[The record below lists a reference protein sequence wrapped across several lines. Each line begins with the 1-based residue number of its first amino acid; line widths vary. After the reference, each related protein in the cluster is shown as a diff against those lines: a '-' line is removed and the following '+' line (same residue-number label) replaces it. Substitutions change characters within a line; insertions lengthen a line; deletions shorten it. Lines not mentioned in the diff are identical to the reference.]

1 MKDFTFKNEWF
12 DLLLMANAAGIK
24 EPWNGNLQFLIIAIR
39 DYVRYDVLPTEEEKE
54 HWDHATYYAFDRI
67 MEELMEEKEAQEEKE
82 RRDHENKVR
91 AGSSRSKQN
100 RAEHSRTEQKEA
112 EPSREEKEAEKTE
125 KEKKQKKENTEK
137 EVYASSVDNTC
148 NNNSSVLSPS
158 DACAEPKI
166 DSAPEAPPLALIIL
180 NDGTEFA
187 VTQDIYDRL
196 ARTYPAVDT
205 MQQLREIENWC
216 FSNPKNRK
224 TRNGV
229 MRFINSWFSREQ
241 DKGLVPKYRQRNQS
255 QPRLTAEEI
264 YNLPAIS
271 PWETGG

>member
-1 MKDFTFKNEWF
+1 MSMTFNCKTEWLDQMRRLAKCGSAEDIDSFYDALGEYLESGERMQGTDLAEMVLTPIISEMEREKDKHEKRV
-12 DLLLMANAAGIK
+12 AAGKARWSSDAQAMVEQCSSNAQAKKEIK
-24 EPWNGNLQFLIIAIR
+24 
-39 DYVRYDVLPTEEEKE
+39 
-54 HWDHATYYAFDRI
+54 
-67 MEELMEEKEAQEEKE
+67 
-82 RRDHENKVR
+82 
-91 AGSSRSKQN
+91 
-100 RAEHSRTEQKEA
+100 
-112 EPSREEKEAEKTE
+112 E

-148 NNNSSVLSPS
+148 SNNSSVLSPS

-166 DSAPEAPPLALIIL
+166 DSAPEAPPIASIIL

-241 DKGLVPKYRQRNQS
+241 DKGLVPKYRQRNQP

>member
-1 MKDFTFKNEWF
+1 MSMTFNFKTEWLDQMRRLAKCGSAEDIDSFYDALGHYLESGERTQGTDLAEMVLTPIISEMEHEKDKHEKRV
-12 DLLLMANAAGIK
+12 AAGKARWSSNAQAMVEQCSSNAQAKKEIK
-24 EPWNGNLQFLIIAIR
+24 
-39 DYVRYDVLPTEEEKE
+39 
-54 HWDHATYYAFDRI
+54 
-67 MEELMEEKEAQEEKE
+67 
-82 RRDHENKVR
+82 
-91 AGSSRSKQN
+91 
-100 RAEHSRTEQKEA
+100 
-112 EPSREEKEAEKTE
+112 E

-137 EVYASSVDNTC
+137 EVYASSVDITC
-148 NNNSSVLSPS
+148 NNNSNVISPS

-166 DSAPEAPPLALIIL
+166 DSAPEAPPIASLLL

-241 DKGLVPKYRQRNQS
+241 DKGLVPKYRQRNQP

>member
-1 MKDFTFKNEWF
+1 MKFEFKTEWLSQISLLAKCGTYMDVESFCKGLEHIVIGDVQDFEVT
-12 DLLLMANAAGIK
+12 DMAALVLDPISQEIRKQAELRERRAAAGRK
-24 EPWNGNLQFLIIAIR
+24 GGNPLLNHSLTNA
-39 DYVRYDVLPTEEEKE
+39 K
-54 HWDHATYYAFDRI
+54 
-67 MEELMEEKEAQEEKE
+67 
-82 RRDHENKVR
+82 
-91 AGSSRSKQN
+91 
-100 RAEHSRTEQKEA
+100 AEHNHSLSNGYAKKEI
-112 EPSREEKEAEKTE
+112 KE

-148 NNNSSVLSPS
+148 SNNSSVLSPS

-166 DSAPEAPPLALIIL
+166 DSAPEAPPLVSIIL

-241 DKGLVPKYRQRNQS
+241 DKGLVPKYRQRNQP

>member
-1 MKDFTFKNEWF
+1 MSMTFNFKTEWLDQMRRLAKCGSAEDIDSFYDALGQYLESGERTQGTDLAEMVLAPIISDMEHEKDKHEKRV
-12 DLLLMANAAGIK
+12 AAGKARWSSNAQAMVEQCSSNAQAKKKIK
-24 EPWNGNLQFLIIAIR
+24 
-39 DYVRYDVLPTEEEKE
+39 
-54 HWDHATYYAFDRI
+54 
-67 MEELMEEKEAQEEKE
+67 
-82 RRDHENKVR
+82 
-91 AGSSRSKQN
+91 
-100 RAEHSRTEQKEA
+100 
-112 EPSREEKEAEKTE
+112 E

-166 DSAPEAPPLALIIL
+166 DSAPTAPPIASLLL

-241 DKGLVPKYRQRNQS
+241 DKGLVPKYRQRNQP

>member
-1 MKDFTFKNEWF
+1 MSMTFTCKTEWLDQMRRLAKCGSVEDIDSFYDALGQYLESGERTQGTDLAEMVLTPIISDMECEKDKH
-12 DLLLMANAAGIK
+12 DKRVAAGKARWSSNAQAMVEQCSSNAQAKKEIK
-24 EPWNGNLQFLIIAIR
+24 
-39 DYVRYDVLPTEEEKE
+39 
-54 HWDHATYYAFDRI
+54 
-67 MEELMEEKEAQEEKE
+67 
-82 RRDHENKVR
+82 
-91 AGSSRSKQN
+91 
-100 RAEHSRTEQKEA
+100 
-112 EPSREEKEAEKTE
+112 E

-148 NNNSSVLSPS
+148 SNNSSVLSPS
-158 DACAEPKI
+158 DACAEPEKS
-166 DSAPEAPPLALIIL
+166 DSAPEAPPIASLLL

-241 DKGLVPKYRQRNQS
+241 DKGFVPKYRQRNQ
-255 QPRLTAEEI
+255 QPPRLTAEEI

>member
-1 MKDFTFKNEWF
+1 MSMTFNCKTEWLDQMRRLAKCGSAEDIDSFYDALGEYLESGERMQGTDLAEMVLTPIISEMEREKDKHEKRV
-12 DLLLMANAAGIK
+12 AAGKARWSSDAQAMVEQCSSNGYAKKEIK
-24 EPWNGNLQFLIIAIR
+24 
-39 DYVRYDVLPTEEEKE
+39 
-54 HWDHATYYAFDRI
+54 
-67 MEELMEEKEAQEEKE
+67 
-82 RRDHENKVR
+82 
-91 AGSSRSKQN
+91 
-100 RAEHSRTEQKEA
+100 
-112 EPSREEKEAEKTE
+112 E

-148 NNNSSVLSPS
+148 SNNSSVLSPS

-166 DSAPEAPPLALIIL
+166 DSAPEAPPLVSIIL

-241 DKGLVPKYRQRNQS
+241 DKGLVPKYRQRNQP

>member
-1 MKDFTFKNEWF
+1 MSMTFNCKTEWLDQMRRLAKCGSAEDIDSFYDALGEYLESGERTQGTDLAEMVLTPIISEMEHEKDKH
-12 DLLLMANAAGIK
+12 DKRVAAGKARWSSNAQAMVEQCSSNARDMLKQCSSNAQAKKEIK
-24 EPWNGNLQFLIIAIR
+24 
-39 DYVRYDVLPTEEEKE
+39 
-54 HWDHATYYAFDRI
+54 
-67 MEELMEEKEAQEEKE
+67 
-82 RRDHENKVR
+82 
-91 AGSSRSKQN
+91 
-100 RAEHSRTEQKEA
+100 
-112 EPSREEKEAEKTE
+112 E

-148 NNNSSVLSPS
+148 SNNSSVLSPS
-158 DACAEPKI
+158 DACAEPEKS
-166 DSAPEAPPLALIIL
+166 DSAPEAPPIASLLL

-241 DKGLVPKYRQRNQS
+241 DKGLVPKYRQRNQ
-255 QPRLTAEEI
+255 QPPRLTAEEI

>member
-1 MKDFTFKNEWF
+1 MGKTEGFTVPYGLSAQIEFIGEADGLTAAVAYLAAIERYEMTGEEPEGLSPTAAIVFGLSRGLLDHSRERRESGKRGGKASAESKLMEANGSYRKLNEA
-12 DLLLMANAAGIK
+12 DESK
-24 EPWNGNLQFLIIAIR
+24 
-39 DYVRYDVLPTEEEKE
+39 EKE
-54 HWDHATYYAFDRI
+54 ETKEKRSKR
-67 MEELMEEKEAQEEKE
+67 ESKEA
-82 RRDHENKVR
+82 
-91 AGSSRSKQN
+91 
-100 RAEHSRTEQKEA
+100 
-112 EPSREEKEAEKTE
+112 REI
-125 KEKKQKKENTEK
+125 
-137 EVYASSVDNTC
+137 ASSDMC
-148 NNNSSVLSPS
+148 NNNSNISS
-158 DACAEPKI
+158 DACAEPEKS
-166 DSAPEAPPLALIIL
+166 DSAPEAPHIASLLL

-229 MRFINSWFSREQ
+229 MRFINSWFAREQ
-241 DKGLVPKYRQRNQS
+241 DKGLVPKYRQRGAP

>member
-1 MKDFTFKNEWF
+1 MSMTFTCKTEWLDQMRRLAKCGSAEDIDSFYDALGEYLESGERTQGTDLAEMVLTPIISEMEHEKDKHEKRV
-12 DLLLMANAAGIK
+12 AAGKARWSSNAQAMVEQCSSNAQAKKEIK
-24 EPWNGNLQFLIIAIR
+24 
-39 DYVRYDVLPTEEEKE
+39 
-54 HWDHATYYAFDRI
+54 
-67 MEELMEEKEAQEEKE
+67 
-82 RRDHENKVR
+82 
-91 AGSSRSKQN
+91 
-100 RAEHSRTEQKEA
+100 
-112 EPSREEKEAEKTE
+112 E

-148 NNNSSVLSPS
+148 NNNSNVLSPS

-166 DSAPEAPPLALIIL
+166 DSAPTAPPIASLLL

-229 MRFINSWFSREQ
+229 MRFINSWFAREQ
-241 DKGLVPKYRQRNQS
+241 DKGLVPKYRQRNQQ

>member
-1 MKDFTFKNEWF
+1 MSMTFNFKTEWLDQMRRLAKCGSVEDIDSFYDALGQYLESGERTQGTDLAEMVLAPIISDMEHEKDKHEKRV
-12 DLLLMANAAGIK
+12 AAGKARWSSNAQAMVEQCSSNAQAKKEIK
-24 EPWNGNLQFLIIAIR
+24 
-39 DYVRYDVLPTEEEKE
+39 
-54 HWDHATYYAFDRI
+54 
-67 MEELMEEKEAQEEKE
+67 
-82 RRDHENKVR
+82 
-91 AGSSRSKQN
+91 
-100 RAEHSRTEQKEA
+100 
-112 EPSREEKEAEKTE
+112 E

-148 NNNSSVLSPS
+148 SNNSSVLSPS

-166 DSAPEAPPLALIIL
+166 DSAPTAPPIASLLL

-241 DKGLVPKYRQRNQS
+241 DKGLVPKYRQRNQP

>member
-1 MKDFTFKNEWF
+1 MSMTFNFKTEWLDQMRRLAKCGSAEDIDSFYDALGQYLESGERTQGTDLAEMVLAPIISDMEHEKDKHEKRV
-12 DLLLMANAAGIK
+12 AAGKARWSSNAQAMVEQCSSNAQAKKEIK
-24 EPWNGNLQFLIIAIR
+24 
-39 DYVRYDVLPTEEEKE
+39 
-54 HWDHATYYAFDRI
+54 
-67 MEELMEEKEAQEEKE
+67 
-82 RRDHENKVR
+82 
-91 AGSSRSKQN
+91 
-100 RAEHSRTEQKEA
+100 
-112 EPSREEKEAEKTE
+112 E
-125 KEKKQKKENTEK
+125 KEKKQKKEKTEK

-166 DSAPEAPPLALIIL
+166 DSAPTAPPIASLLL

-241 DKGLVPKYRQRNQS
+241 DKGLVPKYRQRNQP

>member
-1 MKDFTFKNEWF
+1 MGKTEGVTVPYGLSAQIEFIGEADGLTAAVAYLAAIERYEMTGEEPEGLSPTAAIVFGLSRGLLDHSRERRESGKRGGKASAESKLTEANGSYRKLNE
-12 DLLLMANAAGIK
+12 ANGSK
-24 EPWNGNLQFLIIAIR
+24 EK
-39 DYVRYDVLPTEEEKE
+39 EEKK
-54 HWDHATYYAFDRI
+54 
-67 MEELMEEKEAQEEKE
+67 EEKRTKREE
-82 RRDHENKVR
+82 
-91 AGSSRSKQN
+91 S
-100 RAEHSRTEQKEA
+100 KEA
-112 EPSREEKEAEKTE
+112 R
-125 KEKKQKKENTEK
+125 

-148 NNNSSVLSPS
+148 SNNSSVLSPS
-158 DACAEPKI
+158 DACAEPEKS
-166 DSAPEAPPLALIIL
+166 DSAPEAPPIASLLL

-241 DKGLVPKYRQRNQS
+241 DKGLVPKYRQRNQP

>member
-1 MKDFTFKNEWF
+1 MTNITLKTEWLDLIAMLATSEYSGEILELMHKIKDFVRTGNRLKHDEYYQAGVVCWGVQTWIVY
-12 DLLLMANAAGIK
+12 DTIVEDILEQEAEQQKRRAALSEAGK
-24 EPWNGNLQFLIIAIR
+24 KGAKTKATLSQAKPGLTTLSQ
-39 DYVRYDVLPTEEEKE
+39 EKE
-54 HWDHATYYAFDRI
+54 ETK
-67 MEELMEEKEAQEEKE
+67 EK
-82 RRDHENKVR
+82 
-91 AGSSRSKQN
+91 RSK
-100 RAEHSRTEQKEA
+100 RESKEV
-112 EPSREEKEAEKTE
+112 R
-125 KEKKQKKENTEK
+125 
-137 EVYASSVDNTC
+137 EVYASSDMC
-148 NNNSSVLSPS
+148 NINSNISS
-158 DACAEPKI
+158 DACAEPEKS
-166 DSAPEAPPLALIIL
+166 DSAPEAPPIASLLL

-241 DKGLVPKYRQRNQS
+241 DKGLVPKYRQRNQP

>member
-1 MKDFTFKNEWF
+1 MSMTFTCKTEWLDQMRRLAKCGSVEDIDSFYDALGQYLESGERTQGTDLAEMVLTPIISDMECEKDKH
-12 DLLLMANAAGIK
+12 DKRVAAGKARWSSNAQAMVEQCSSNAQAKKEIK
-24 EPWNGNLQFLIIAIR
+24 
-39 DYVRYDVLPTEEEKE
+39 
-54 HWDHATYYAFDRI
+54 
-67 MEELMEEKEAQEEKE
+67 
-82 RRDHENKVR
+82 
-91 AGSSRSKQN
+91 
-100 RAEHSRTEQKEA
+100 
-112 EPSREEKEAEKTE
+112 E

-148 NNNSSVLSPS
+148 SNNSSVLSPS

-166 DSAPEAPPLALIIL
+166 DSAPEAPPIASLLL

-205 MQQLREIENWC
+205 MQQLREIETWC
-216 FSNPKNRK
+216 FANSKNRK
-224 TRNGV
+224 TRGGV
-229 MRFINSWFSREQ
+229 MRFINSWFAREQ
-241 DKGLVPKYRQRNQS
+241 DKGLVPKYRQRNQ
-255 QPRLTAEEI
+255 QPPRLTAEEV

>member
-1 MKDFTFKNEWF
+1 MGKTEGFTVPYGLSAQIEFIGEADGLTAAVAYLAAIERYEMTGEEPEGLSPTAAIVF
-12 DLLLMANAAGIK
+12 GLSRGLL
-24 EPWNGNLQFLIIAIR
+24 
-39 DYVRYDVLPTEEEKE
+39 
-54 HWDHATYYAFDRI
+54 DHSRERRESGKRGGKASA
-67 MEELMEEKEAQEEKE
+67 ESKLMEANGSYRKLNEA
-82 RRDHENKVR
+82 N
-91 AGSSRSKQN
+91 GS
-100 RAEHSRTEQKEA
+100 
-112 EPSREEKEAEKTE
+112 
-125 KEKKQKKENTEK
+125 QKKEEK
-137 EVYASSVDNTC
+137 KEEKRTKREESKEARKIASSDMC
-148 NNNSSVLSPS
+148 NNNSNISS

-166 DSAPEAPPLALIIL
+166 DSAPEAPPIASIIL

-205 MQQLREIENWC
+205 MQQLREIETWC
-216 FSNPKNRK
+216 FANAKNRK
-224 TRNGV
+224 TRGGV

-241 DKGLVPKYRQRNQS
+241 DKGLVPKYRQRNQP

>member
-1 MKDFTFKNEWF
+1 MSMTFTCKTEWLDQMRRLAKCGSAEDIDSFYDALGEYLESGERTQGTDLAEMVLTPIISDMEREKDKHEKRV
-12 DLLLMANAAGIK
+12 AAGKARWSSNAQAMVEQCSSNAQAKKEIK
-24 EPWNGNLQFLIIAIR
+24 
-39 DYVRYDVLPTEEEKE
+39 
-54 HWDHATYYAFDRI
+54 
-67 MEELMEEKEAQEEKE
+67 
-82 RRDHENKVR
+82 
-91 AGSSRSKQN
+91 
-100 RAEHSRTEQKEA
+100 
-112 EPSREEKEAEKTE
+112 E

-148 NNNSSVLSPS
+148 SNNSSVLSPS

-166 DSAPEAPPLALIIL
+166 DSAPTAPPIASLLL

-241 DKGLVPKYRQRNQS
+241 DKGLVPKYRQRNQP

>member
-1 MKDFTFKNEWF
+1 MSMTFTCKTEWLDQMRRLAKCGSAEDIDSFYDALGHYLESGERTQGTDLAEMVLAPIISDMEHEKDKHEKRV
-12 DLLLMANAAGIK
+12 AAGKARWSSNAQAMVEQCSSNAQAKKEIK
-24 EPWNGNLQFLIIAIR
+24 
-39 DYVRYDVLPTEEEKE
+39 
-54 HWDHATYYAFDRI
+54 
-67 MEELMEEKEAQEEKE
+67 
-82 RRDHENKVR
+82 
-91 AGSSRSKQN
+91 
-100 RAEHSRTEQKEA
+100 
-112 EPSREEKEAEKTE
+112 E
-125 KEKKQKKENTEK
+125 KEKKQNKENTEK

-148 NNNSSVLSPS
+148 NNNSNVLSPS

-166 DSAPEAPPLALIIL
+166 DSAPEAPPIASLLL

-241 DKGLVPKYRQRNQS
+241 DKGLVPKYRQRNQ
-255 QPRLTAEEI
+255 QPPRLTAEEI